1 MSLSRV
7 SGREQHGANM
17 MKTPRLLAPI
27 FCSVLLALAGT
38 SAFAKPT
45 VALKLAGV
53 LLEKDAS
60 GKITAQPVESA
71 AAKSGDAIRY
81 TITAANTSGEVAK
94 KFVSEGRIPNGTQY
108 EPGSSTI
115 AAPGHIEFS
124 LDHGKTW
131 SAKPM
136 VRVKQPDGSMALK
149 PADPTAYTNIRW
161 VSGKD
166 LAAHT
171 SVSYTYLV
179 LVK

>member
-1 MSLSRV
+1 
-7 SGREQHGANM
+7 
-17 MKTPRLLAPI
+17 MKNPRLLAPI
-27 FCSVLLALAGT
+27 ICSVLIALAG
-38 SAFAKPT
+38 ANAVAKPT
-45 VALKLAGV
+45 VALKLVGV

-60 GKITAQPVESA
+60 GKVTAAPIESA
-71 AAKSGDAIRY
+71 PAKPGDSIRY

-124 LDHGKTW
+124 LDGGKTW
-131 SAKPM
+131 SVKPM
-136 VRVKQPDGSMALK
+136 VRVKQPDGSTALK
-149 PADPTAYTNIRW
+149 PADPATYTNIRW

-171 SVSYTYLV
+171 STSYTYAV